1 MVDEILRAT
10 RALACLAVAVALSVA
25 ACGSTKVA
33 HPGTATTT
41 KPPQTAPPTTPT
53 APAAITSTSSAAR
66 TTPATTT
73 SSPSPCNSSHI
84 ASARCATAATP
95 YCQQGQCSYPA
106 PASGGCAPG
115 FTETKVSSTSNPVCQ
130 RPVAGVP
137 TTTPGF
143 TPTPADVAKAEQ
155 ALPEC
160 QRLQPGITLQQ
171 LEREAANPEGIQ
183 C

>member
-1 MVDEILRAT
+1 MPADEIRRKT
-10 RALACLAVAVALSVA
+10 RALACLAVALALSVA
-25 ACGSTKVA
+25 ACGSTTIA
-33 HPGTATTT
+33 RPATTP
-41 KPPQTAPPTTPT
+41 KPPQPKASTTATTPT
-53 APAAITSTSSAAR
+53 ATASTSTPTR

-73 SSPSPCNSSHI
+73 SSPPPCNSTHI
-84 ASARCATAATP
+84 ASARCATAAAP
-95 YCQQGQCSYPA
+95 YCQQGQCSYPV

-115 FTETKVSSTSNPVCQ
+115 YTETTVPSTSSSVCQ
-130 RPVAGVP
+130 RPVAGVT
-137 TTTPGF
+137 TTTPF
-143 TPTPADVAKAEQ
+143 TPTPAEVAKAEQ

>member
-1 MVDEILRAT
+1 VVDEILGAT
-10 RALACLAVAVALSVA
+10 RALACVAVVLALSVA
-25 ACGSTKVA
+25 ACGSTKA
-33 HPGTATTT
+33 APGTATTT
-41 KPPQTAPPTTPT
+41 KAPQPAARPT
-53 APAAITSTSSAAR
+53 ATAITSASTAAR
-66 TTPATTT
+66 TTPAATT
-73 SSPSPCNSSHI
+73 SSPPPCNSGHI
-84 ASARCATAATP
+84 ASARCATAAAP
-95 YCQQGQCSYPA
+95 YCQQGQCSYPV
-106 PASGGCAPG
+106 PASGRCAAG
-115 FTETKVSSTSNPVCQ
+115 FTETTVPSTSSAVCQ

-155 ALPEC
+155 ALPQC